1 MKVLLTGGAGYIGAH
16 VLLRCIEA
24 GHEVHVLDNLELGS
38 PEAVRRV
45 GGLTQRNIPVHIGD
59 VRDPTF
65 LDRVLDGAGFDAV
78 LHFAGLKS
86 VGESVSDPLRY
97 YDYNVG
103 GTVTL
108 CTAMRRHGVSR
119 LVFSS
124 TASVY
129 GDQPVMPVTEDLDLN
144 APVSPYGWTKLT
156 VERILQQ
163 HAASNPDWSIA
174 ILRYFNPV
182 GAHPS
187 GQIGEAQTDTP
198 TNLIPYVVQVGAGLR
213 KELSIFGDDYPT
225 PDGTGV
231 RDYIHVLDLAD
242 GHLAAMAH
250 LMDNRGCR
258 VWNLGSGQGIL
269 VLEIVRAF
277 ERVTGVDL
285 PYRIAPRRPGDPARY
300 WADPARAQTELGWTS
315 RLTLDQMLADH
326 WRWQQMNP
334 KGYEG

>member
-1 MKVLLTGGAGYIGAH
+1 MKVLLTGGAGYIGSH

-24 GHEVHVLDNLELGS
+24 GHQVQVLDSLERGAA
-38 PEAVRRV
+38 EAVRRV
-45 GGLTQRNIPVHIGD
+45 GALAGQTVPVHVGD
-59 VRDPTF
+59 VRDAGF
-65 LDRVLDGAGFDAV
+65 LDRVLAGAGFDAV

-86 VGESVSDPLRY
+86 VAESVADPLRY

-108 CTAMRRHGVSR
+108 CAAMQRHGVGR

-124 TASVY
+124 TAAVY
-129 GDQPVMPVTEDLDLN
+129 GEQDVMPVTEDLDLS

-156 VERILQQ
+156 VERLLEQQ
-163 HAASNPDWSIA
+163 CAAHPGWSVA

-187 GQIGEAQTDTP
+187 GRIGESQTGAP
-198 TNLIPYVVQVGAGLR
+198 TNLIPFVAQVGAGLR
-213 KELSIFGDDYPT
+213 AELSVYGDDYPT

-242 GHLAAMAH
+242 GHLAALDH
-250 LMDNRGCR
+250 LGRASGCR
-258 VWNLGSGQGIL
+258 VWNLGSGQGIS
-269 VLEIVRAF
+269 VLQIIHTF
-277 ERVTGVDL
+277 ERVTGVPL
-285 PYRIAPRRPGDPARY
+285 PYRIVPRRPGDPARY
-300 WADPARAQTELGWTS
+300 WADPMRAQAELGWTC
-315 RLTLDQMLADH
+315 RLTLDRMLEDH

-334 KGYEG
+334 RGYDG